1 MKKGLSLL
9 LVSAA
14 FATPMFAVE
23 NGTQMLTSVN
33 ETAVTTET
41 AITDSVAQKEQTTWE
56 KIISHMPKFSGY
68 LQTGW
73 NWSKTS
79 ATGSRANSSFQAK
92 RLRLIMDGNVGEKV
106 DFRLQI
112 EAFNGIAGSTN
123 GNGQKTVQVM
133 DAFATLKLMPELK
146 IRAGQFYTP
155 LGYENYDIS
164 PKTLETVDFS
174 NIVYRMACRNPYEYN
189 VIDYGRD
196 LGVMI
201 MGDAFDSGKGF
212 RYLHY
217 DLALTNGSLPTKDDR
232 NSSKDVYASVTV
244 RPMKYFNIKT
254 TYNYGR
260 YSTQNIG
267 GTPGVPGVPAVP
279 AVAGVGSGKYS
290 PMNRMVVGAWY
301 NDPQGLDLRAEY
313 GLMKSK
319 VDGIKFIDEQGAY
332 FLAAY
337 HLNKWLPMV
346 RWDMYK
352 DSSEQGAAGVVTG
365 NNKTTTNNYN
375 RILLGVNYQ
384 LYKNVTIQFNY
395 HHYFYNKDV
404 EAANGYAATNQIQ
417 LMGRFAF

>member
-79 ATGSRANSSFQAK
+79 ATGSRASSSFQAK

-267 GTPGVPGVPAVP
+267 GST
-279 AVAGVGSGKYS
+279 GVGSGKYS

-319 VDGIKFIDEQGAY
+319 VNGVKFIDEQGAY

-337 HLNKWLPMV
+337 HINKWLPMV

>member
-79 ATGSRANSSFQAK
+79 ATGSRASSSFQAK

-112 EAFNGIAGSTN
+112 EAFNGITGSTN

-267 GTPGVPGVPAVP
+267 GST
-279 AVAGVGSGKYS
+279 GVGSGKYS

-319 VDGIKFIDEQGAY
+319 VDGVKFIDEQGAY

-337 HLNKWLPMV
+337 HINKWLPMV

>member
-79 ATGSRANSSFQAK
+79 ATGSKASSSFQAK

-112 EAFNGIAGSTN
+112 EAFNGITGSTN

-189 VIDYGRD
+189 LVDYGRD

-260 YSTQNIG
+260 YSTQTIG
-267 GTPGVPGVPAVP
+267 GIPGVTGAPGVT
-279 AVAGVGSGKYS
+279 GVGYGKYS

-319 VDGIKFIDEQGAY
+319 VNGIKFIDEQGAY

>member
-267 GTPGVPGVPAVP
+267 GST
-279 AVAGVGSGKYS
+279 GVGSGKYS

-337 HLNKWLPMV
+337 HINKWLPMV

>member
-79 ATGSRANSSFQAK
+79 ATGSRASSSFQAK

-267 GTPGVPGVPAVP
+267 GTPGV
-279 AVAGVGSGKYS
+279 GSGKYS

-319 VDGIKFIDEQGAY
+319 VDGVKFIDEQGAY

>member
-79 ATGSRANSSFQAK
+79 ATGSRASSSFQAK

-267 GTPGVPGVPAVP
+267 GST
-279 AVAGVGSGKYS
+279 GVGSGKYS

-313 GLMKSK
+313 GVMKSK
-319 VDGIKFIDEQGAY
+319 VAGVKFIDEQGAY

-337 HLNKWLPMV
+337 HINKWLPMV

>member
-79 ATGSRANSSFQAK
+79 ATGSKANSSFQAK

-267 GTPGVPGVPAVP
+267 GST
-279 AVAGVGSGKYS
+279 GVGSGKYS

-319 VDGIKFIDEQGAY
+319 VNGIKFIDEQGAY

>member
-1 MKKGLSLL
+1 MKKQLL
-9 LVSAA
+9 FIVSAA
-14 FATPMFAVE
+14 MAMQLNATPE
-23 NGTQMLTSVN
+23 STPVN
-33 ETAVTTET
+33 ETENASEITTVE
-41 AITDSVAQKEQTTWE
+41 SEQQSSKELTKLE
-56 KIISHMPKFSGY
+56 KIISHLPKISGY

-73 NWSKTS
+73 NYSKTTAEGARS
-79 ATGSRANSSFQAK
+79 SSSFQAK

-112 EAFNGIAGSTN
+112 EAFNGISGSTN
-123 GNGQKTVQVM
+123 GNGQKNIQVM

-189 VIDYGRD
+189 FVDYGRD

-201 MGDAFDSGKGF
+201 IGDAFDSGKGF

-217 DLALTNGSLPTKDDR
+217 DLALTNGGLPCKDDR

-244 RPMKYFNIKT
+244 RPIKNFNVKA
-254 TYNYGR
+254 TYNYGK
-260 YSTQNIG
+260 YSSNSLKG
-267 GTPGVPGVPAVP
+267 GE
-279 AVAGVGSGKYS
+279 GVGSGSYN
-290 PMNRMVVGAWY
+290 PLNRFVVGAWY
-301 NDPQGLDLRAEY
+301 NDPNGIDLRAEY
-313 GLMKSK
+313 GVMKSK
-319 VDGIKFIDEQGAY
+319 VDNVKYVDEQGAY

-337 HLNKWLPMV
+337 HLGKWMPMV

-352 DSSEQGAAGVVTG
+352 DHSQYYDESKKLQSRE
-365 NNKTTTNNYN
+365 TTTNNYN
-375 RILLGVNYQ
+375 RILVGVNYQ
-384 LYKNVTIQFNY
+384 LFKNVTIQFNY
-395 HHYFYNKDV
+395 HHFIYDKKAK
-404 EAANGYAATNQIQ
+404 ETIGYDASNQIQ